1 MSITERNN
9 GQIAVLD
16 LEGPLS
22 GGPDTDL
29 LRDKVNS
36 LVVQNRIR
44 IILNLGGVPA
54 IDSAGL
60 GRIVASYTTVSK
72 AGGRMV
78 LINLTKRNQDL
89 LTITRLV
96 TVFDTYLTE
105 EEAVKS
111 FDKPAGT

>member
-1 MSITERNN
+1 MNISERSN
-9 GQIAVLD
+9 GQIAVIELD
-16 LEGPLS
+16 GPLN
-22 GGPDTDL
+22 GGPATEL

-44 IILNLGGVPA
+44 IILNLGGVA
-54 IDSAGL
+54 VIDSAGL
-60 GRIVASYTTVSK
+60 GGIVACHATVSK

-96 TVFDTYLTE
+96 TVFDTYPTE
-105 EEAVKS
+105 EEAVQS
-111 FDKPAGT
+111 FSRSAGT